1 MFFFLVLLLLCDF
14 VSSTLPFYARPVMCE
29 AIVVKNG
36 TKRER
41 EILFILLNP
50 YNCYISLELE
60 VAVLR
65 ARYCLLR

>member
-1 MFFFLVLLLLCDF
+1 MRGYC
-14 VSSTLPFYARPVMCE
+14 SKERE
-29 AIVVKNG
+29 K
-36 TKRER
+36 ER

-50 YNCYISLELE
+50 YNSYISLELE